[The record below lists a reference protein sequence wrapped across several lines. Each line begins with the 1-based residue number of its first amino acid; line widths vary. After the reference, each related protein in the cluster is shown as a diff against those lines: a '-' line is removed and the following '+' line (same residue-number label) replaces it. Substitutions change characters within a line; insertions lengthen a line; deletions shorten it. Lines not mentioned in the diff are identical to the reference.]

1 MYARPPLLVVVD
13 VQAARISR
21 RGNASMAINEYRRYA
36 AECVLI
42 ADGMTSPGRKVS
54 LLAMAQAWLKL
65 ARRAEDDAPLTEGCQ
80 QGNQAALV
88 RALPVASSEC
98 PGG

>member
-1 MYARPPLLVVVD
+1 MYAHLCSWSLMFKPRDQENL
-13 VQAARISR
+13 
-21 RGNASMAINEYRRYA
+21 SMAINEYRRYA

-42 ADGMTSPGRKVS
+42 ADGMTSPGHKVS
-54 LLAMAQAWLKL
+54 LLSMAQAWLKL

>member
-42 ADGMTSPGRKVS
+42 ADGMTSPGHKV
-54 LLAMAQAWLKL
+54 
-65 ARRAEDDAPLTEGCQ
+65 
-80 QGNQAALV
+80 
-88 RALPVASSEC
+88 
-98 PGG
+98 